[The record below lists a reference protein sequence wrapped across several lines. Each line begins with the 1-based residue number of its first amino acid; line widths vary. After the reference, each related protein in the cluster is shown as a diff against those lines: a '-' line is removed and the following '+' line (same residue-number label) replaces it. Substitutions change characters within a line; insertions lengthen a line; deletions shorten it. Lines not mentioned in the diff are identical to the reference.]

1 MECLASHLVVEVHL
15 NCVICNLKNNSR
27 DHRAHAVHHRNC
39 VARYEKVLADLTV
52 DFKCSLW
59 KVNDSAWVDF
69 AISVSRGQRYIEC
82 VAGLHSLDMLFK
94 LREKA
99 SCSVDI
105 VKWSFLYCLV
115 NYLSIYFEF
124 IHELYYFVLSDLHNI
139 YFYNLFFFPVA
150 LLLSMKPVLF
160 MDKLSVFLLPSM
172 ESAVF
177 MDRSICRPFRSSTGI
192 SL

>member
-1 MECLASHLVVEVHL
+1 MEGLACHSVVEVHL
-15 NCVICNLKNNSR
+15 YSVLCHLKNDAWDNST
-27 DHRAHAVHHRNC
+27 HAVHHRNC
-39 VARYEKVLADLTV
+39 VARYEKVLADLTI

-115 NYLSIYFEF
+115 NYLSVYFEF

-160 MDKLSVFLLPSM
+160 MDKLSFFLFPSM
-172 ESAVF
+172 KSAVF
-177 MDRSICRPFRSSTGI
+177 MDRPICRPFRFSNGI